1 MSQST
6 YTVKGM
12 HCDHCV
18 RSVIEEV
25 SEIAGVQQVDVDL
38 ASGRVTVT
46 SEQPLPEDEVRAAV
60 AEAGYELVTQ

>member
-18 RSVIEEV
+18 QSVTEEV
-25 SEIAGVQQVDVDL
+25 GQIDGVRQVDVDL

-46 SEQPLPEDEVRAAV
+46 SEQPLSEDQVRAAV